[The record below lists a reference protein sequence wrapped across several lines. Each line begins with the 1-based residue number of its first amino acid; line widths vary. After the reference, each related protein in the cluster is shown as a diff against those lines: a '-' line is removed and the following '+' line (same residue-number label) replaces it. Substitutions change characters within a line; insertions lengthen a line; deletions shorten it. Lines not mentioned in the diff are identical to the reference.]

1 MMCDCCGW
9 ETDADDDMK
18 EYRLGSPSVAGADD
32 YRRWTLCWY
41 CENTRAA
48 TKKAFG
54 LSADELPYVDTVRDV
69 VMLLHVLEE
78 RIGKQVS
85 APGAIH
91 EEARHGIRR

>member
-1 MMCDCCGW
+1 MMCDFCGW

-18 EYRLGSPSVAGADD
+18 QYRKGSPPAAGTSD
-32 YRRWTLCWY
+32 YPHWTLCWY

-54 LSADELPYVDTVRDV
+54 LSADELPHVDTVRDV

-85 APGAIH
+85 APEVNYK
-91 EEARHGIRR
+91 EEL